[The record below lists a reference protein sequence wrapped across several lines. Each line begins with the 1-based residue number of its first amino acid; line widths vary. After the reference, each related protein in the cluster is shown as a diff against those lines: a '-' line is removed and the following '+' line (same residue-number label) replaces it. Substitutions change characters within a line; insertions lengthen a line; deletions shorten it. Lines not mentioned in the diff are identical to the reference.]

1 MAIYGKLV
9 ENYYQGLDF
18 VYEFNQFDLM
28 MESVNN
34 FDIVLEA
41 FSFNDIIEKLKQLW
55 SKFKGW
61 VKEKFKQ
68 LKEFIKKI
76 LNKNKQMNEEKVEDN
91 KEDNNKEEKDK
102 EEEKSS
108 QRKSYIEI
116 KYEYYKSKGKLINTT
131 GYGLW
136 KYSSNQYYLNYNI
149 DHLNSKNEKI
159 NNVKEFSKKFTDQA
173 EEKINDL
180 LRRTKEDYIPEKITD
195 SIECNYGSRTML
207 KYAMR
212 KIKENCE
219 TMKEDILSLSESTTK
234 FEKDINEYEKELD
247 KLIEQIKGYQ
257 ETLKRDNNRI
267 KDIKNNNKKNFEED
281 LEYFKKIRDT
291 KIYSDYDSMRIKEEI
306 KDMSDEELEKCV
318 KSIRQSLRLDF
329 NKKFYKNDI
338 SSTNE
343 KIKEIAVKINLIKW
357 DISKFR
363 DIILAI
369 ANINMD
375 IGQAMLKNQSVHG
388 KLMKLYKSDKFP
400 ENDIEI
406 TIE

>member
-1 MAIYGKLV
+1 M
-9 ENYYQGLDF
+9 
-18 VYEFNQFDLM
+18 
-28 MESVNN
+28 
-34 FDIVLEA
+34 
-41 FSFNDIIEKLKQLW
+41 
-55 SKFKGW
+55 
-61 VKEKFKQ
+61 
-68 LKEFIKKI
+68 
-76 LNKNKQMNEEKVEDN
+76 
-91 KEDNNKEEKDK
+91 
-102 EEEKSS
+102 
-108 QRKSYIEI
+108 
-116 KYEYYKSKGKLINTT
+116 INTT
-131 GYGLW
+131 GYGLSE
-136 KYSSNQYYLNYNI
+136 YSSKYKYLDYYI
-149 DHLNSKNEKI
+149 DHHMSNNDNEKI

-195 SIECNYGSRTML
+195 SIECNYSSRTML

-234 FEKDINEYEKELD
+234 FEKDINEYEKELN
-247 KLIEQIKGYQ
+247 EAIKEIKEYQ
-257 ETLKRDNNRI
+257 ETLKSDNNRI
-267 KDIKNNNKKNFEED
+267 KNIKNNEKESFEKD
-281 LEYFKKIRDT
+281 FKRYKKIRDT
-291 KIYSDYDSMRIKEEI
+291 KIYSDYESMRIKEEI
-306 KDMSDEELEKCV
+306 KDMSDEELEKYV
-318 KSIRQSLRLDF
+318 KSRRQRLHGSNI
-329 NKKFYKNDI
+329 NKKFYRNDI
-338 SSTNE
+338 SYTNE
-343 KIKEIAVKINLIKW
+343 RIKGIAVKINLIKW